1 MRFKLKMCKSRYL
14 YFNVSLKVLELEQD
28 LTIILKILRLNL
40 KLTSICIFKVAL
52 SLFLTVPKE
61 LCKT

>member
-40 KLTSICIFKVAL
+40 KLIILGFRVVAL
-52 SLFLTVPKE
+52 FLLLVFVHF
-61 LCKT
+61 